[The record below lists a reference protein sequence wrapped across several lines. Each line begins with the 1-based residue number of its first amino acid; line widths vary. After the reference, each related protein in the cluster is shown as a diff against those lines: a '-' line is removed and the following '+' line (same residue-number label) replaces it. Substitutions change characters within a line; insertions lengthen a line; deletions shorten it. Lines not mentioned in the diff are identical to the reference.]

1 VRSLLLLFGKDLR
14 LLARSPVQIAALIAY
29 PVVVAALVALALQG
43 GGQQPTVAVVN
54 LDDPGRT
61 VRVGEERFSV
71 DDYVARLDEEVDV
84 VELDPDEAQDAL
96 ADGRVSAILTI
107 PDGFIGNLQSG
118 FTPPTIELETSR
130 RDPIEAEEIARRL
143 EAAVFRFNQALAAD
157 YVAQVLQLVDLVVD
171 GGTIGVFGRTGVA
184 LGLDSTREI
193 IVGVQASLRAQG
205 DDALA
210 DELDPLLL
218 FVEQTE
224 GNLSLARPAATA
236 LASPIELEIVESGD
250 GREPLSALGVAAALL
265 VSLGL
270 AGVLLAAAGIA
281 GEREEHVLSRLR
293 RGLVSPTSI
302 TIEKILFATG
312 ATLVIGLALLA
323 VVAGASSLAVGRWGL
338 WVAALLVTGL
348 GFAAFGALI
357 GAAARETRG
366 ALLAALML
374 ALPLLFVGLIPGDI
388 AGGIAAVV
396 PFGPALSAFQS
407 LLAEPSV
414 PTSFAVD
421 LGHSLGLAIAF
432 GSAAALVLWR
442 RPQ

>member
-1 VRSLLLLFGKDLR
+1 MRSILLLLGKDLR
-14 LLARSPVQIAALIAY
+14 LLARSPVQIVALIAY

-43 GGQQPTVAVVN
+43 GGEQPAVAVVN

-61 VRVGEERFSV
+61 VSVGGERFSV

-84 VELDPDEAQDAL
+84 IELGPDEAQDAL
-96 ADGRVSAILTI
+96 EAGRVSAILTI

-118 FTPPTIELETSR
+118 FTPPTLELETSR
-130 RDPIEAEEIARRL
+130 RDPIESEEIARRL

-157 YVAQVLQLVDLVVD
+157 YVTQVLQLVDLVID

-184 LGLDSTREI
+184 LGLDSTRDI
-193 IVGVQASLRAQG
+193 ILGVQEALRAQG
-205 DDALA
+205 DDQLA

-218 FVEQTE
+218 FVDQTE
-224 GNLSLARPAATA
+224 GNLGLARPAATA
-236 LASPIELEIVESGD
+236 LASPIELSIQESDD

-293 RGLVSPTSI
+293 RGLVSPMSI
-302 TIEKILFATG
+302 TTEKIVFATA

-338 WVAALLVTGL
+338 WVTALLVTGL
-348 GFAAFGALI
+348 GFASFGALI
-357 GAAARETRG
+357 GAAARETRS

-374 ALPLLFVGLIPGDI
+374 TLPLLFIGLIPGDI
-388 AGGIAAVV
+388 AGGIAAAV

-407 LLAEPSV
+407 LLAEPTV
-414 PTSFAVD
+414 PASFAVD
-421 LGHSLGLAIAF
+421 LAHAAGLAVAF
-432 GSAAALVLWR
+432 AAAATLVLWR